1 MLQKVII
8 WAVSIIGLIPQEATF
23 AYLSENPT

>member
-1 MLQKVII
+1 MLQKVIT
-8 WAVSIIGLIPQEATF
+8 WAVSAIGLIPQETTS